1 MRLERIE
8 SLDDL
13 IQTLEKLKQSLH
25 DSDVKVEI
33 YDYRY
38 EEYTNI
44 DSIEFDNTT
53 NTIKI
58 K

>member
-44 DSIEFDNTT
+44 DSIELDNTT